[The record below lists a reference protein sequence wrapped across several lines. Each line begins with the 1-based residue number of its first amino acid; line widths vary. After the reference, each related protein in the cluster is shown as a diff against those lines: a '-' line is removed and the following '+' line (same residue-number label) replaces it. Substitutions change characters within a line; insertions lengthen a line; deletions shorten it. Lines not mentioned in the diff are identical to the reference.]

1 MARAAAVAPSRR
13 KKEYFQPHLHH
24 IDQLKVQNRTKM
36 VIPRW
41 VDAAEGEE
49 VSSVSSDEEE
59 EDQIEIERQVLNSL
73 QGDIIEPDPPSEEP
87 YEPIAARSAP
97 KPGKIS
103 IKIGGGG
110 EDATCHVC
118 GKKGHISGFVPG
130 TGTYVDCINK
140 PCYLCGGSGHRT
152 SACPHRIAPELNCNA
167 ASDVATG
174 SIVQHLIKRER
185 QGRAAGGHST
195 APNPGRWVVDAAVL
209 KLHARRSTCLEFHPT
224 KDNIVLSGDK
234 HGQIAVW
241 DVDKVFERTVY
252 TNLNKWLTNA
262 LKFMPSTSGGGG
274 SGGAYSDSHVATA
287 SYDGTVKI
295 VDIEVGTQ
303 VGGTLVDANP
313 RGWEHVVEEDKKG
326 NWVTFLA
333 LDVMSTTGA
342 LVAGDS
348 KGKVYFLDPRMNEP
362 AAVVQAHKKNTKVQS
377 VSVNPVSDCLVLTA
391 GNDYQARLLDARC
404 LGSSGGIFS
413 GIGTISS
420 TTSGSS
426 TGNSAEIASFAHSRV
441 INAAYF
447 SPITGRKILTTAQD
461 NRLRVWDNFASS
473 LGCSP
478 DREIVHSHTFN
489 RHLTAFKAEW
499 DPKDPHERLAIIG
512 RYISESYD
520 GTALH
525 PIDLIDVAT
534 GATVGEL
541 VDPNLTT
548 ISPVNKAHPR
558 RDLIVTGSSRSLYA
572 WKPEVDEED
581 ENEAEDVA
589 ARMAA
594 AAAQWAASDGNTNGA
609 GSSKGGP
616 KTPFS
621 LRGSANY
628 LFFDADES
636 AAAKKKRAAK
646 TTAPGEGS
654 SKSAKTTT
662 TTTKRTTKTEEKSG
676 KKGETKDDKHAGGGA
691 SDSE

>member
-1 MARAAAVAPSRR
+1 MRPGGKHNLA
-13 KKEYFQPHLHH
+13 HH
-24 IDQLKVQNRTKM
+24 IYYIGKFKVPIIINM

-41 VDAAEGEE
+41 IDAAEGANA
-49 VSSVSSDEEE
+49 SDSSSDEED
-59 EDQIEIERQVLNSL
+59 DQIEVQREVLNSF
-73 QGDIIEPDPPSEEP
+73 QGDIIEPDQPSEEP
-87 YEPIAARSAP
+87 SEPDAARINP

-110 EDATCHVC
+110 GGAVCHVC
-118 GKKGHISGFVPG
+118 GKYGHSAGFVPG

-152 SACPHRIAPELNCNA
+152 SSCPHRLAPELHCNA
-167 ASDVATG
+167 ASDVSTG
-174 SIVQHLIKRER
+174 SIIQHLIKRER
-185 QGRAAGGHST
+185 QGHIKYSL
-195 APNPGRWVVDAAVL
+195 APNPGKWNVDAAVL
-209 KLHARRSTCLEFHPT
+209 KLHARRTTCLEFHPT

-252 TNLNKWLTNA
+252 TNMNRWLTNA
-262 LKFMPSTSGGGG
+262 LKFMPSTASGGGNTD
-274 SGGAYSDSHVATA
+274 AHVATA

-303 VGGTLVDANP
+303 VRTLVDANP
-313 RGWEHVVEEDKKG
+313 RGWEYVVEEDKAG
-326 NWVTFLA
+326 NWVTFIGM
-333 LDVMSTTGA
+333 DVMPTTGGV
-342 LVAGDS
+342 VAGDS
-348 KGKVYFLDPRMNEP
+348 KGNVYFLDPRMEEP
-362 AAVVQAHKKNTKVQS
+362 AAVVQVHKKNTKVQS

-391 GNDYQARLLDARC
+391 GNDYQARLLDVRC
-404 LGSSGGIFS
+404 LGGGILGNAGGGMNNLS
-413 GIGTISS
+413 NSS
-420 TTSGSS
+420 S
-426 TGNSAEIASFAHSRV
+426 SAEVASFAHSRV

-461 NRLRVWDNFASS
+461 NRLRVWDDFSSS
-473 LGCSP
+473 LGCP
-478 DREIVHSHTFN
+478 PNREIVHSHTFN

-525 PIDLIDVAT
+525 PIDLVDVAT
-534 GATVGEL
+534 GANVGEL

-548 ISPVNKAHPR
+548 ICPVNKAHPR
-558 RDLIVTGSSRSLYA
+558 KDMIITGSSRSLYA
-572 WKPEVDEED
+572 WKPEEED
-581 ENEAEDVA
+581 EDQEGSSVAAA

-594 AAAQWAASDGNTNGA
+594 TAAEWAAASERNADGA
-609 GSSKGGP
+609 GSSKGP
-616 KTPFS
+616 RTPFL

-628 LFFDADES
+628 LFFDADEG
-636 AAAKKKRAAK
+636 AAGKKKRATTK
-646 TTAPGEGS
+646 TSAAAATGAGS
-654 SKSAKTTT
+654 SKGTKTTT
-662 TTTKRTTKTEEKSG
+662 KTKRAKTETKPG
-676 KKGETKDDKHAGGGA
+676 KKCGNDDDINGSGG